1 MLLIS
6 QNVKNHYNFKLPDDV
21 VLRINLAW
29 CNSLDELKKIISNT
43 NDFKLFLDLPQGRI
57 KPPNNKYSLDE
68 IVPIL
73 ESNPQIEYFA
83 VSNIEGKKD
92 LDPFLEKIP
101 KNIIIVPKIESP
113 NAVDNIKEIFESL
126 RDNKKMMML
135 DHDDLFSSIIKQ
147 NIDKNQFEI
156 YIQRL
161 AEFCNKNNVLLLRTI
176 GVMFSDDEKRITQ
189 YQK

>member
-161 AEFCNKNNVLLLRTI
+161 AEFCSKNNVLLLRTV

>member
-6 QNVKNHYNFKLPDDV
+6 QNIKNYYNFKLPDDV

-29 CNSLDELKKIISNT
+29 CNSLDELEKIISNVK
-43 NDFKLFLDLPQGRI
+43 DSKLFLDLPQGRI

-73 ESNPQIEYFA
+73 ESNPQIKYFA
-83 VSNIEGKKD
+83 VSNVEGKKD

-126 RDNKKMMML
+126 REKKKMVML

-161 AEFCNKNNVLLLRTI
+161 AEFCSKNNVLLLRTV